1 MSDSIDNGA
10 PVAQPKTKLAPALRR
25 ARGKPRTAR
34 ARVANA
40 NARRAKG
47 ARSSSRDGKPLRA
60 AEFFAGGGMVH
71 QALKRVGVDVVWA
84 NDHCPEKRATYA
96 ANHPGTPLDPRS
108 ITEVSARD
116 IPDVRIWHH
125 SNPCTDFS
133 TNGRRAGIAG
143 ERGVLAF
150 QAARLLGEA
159 RREGRLPRVVAGENV
174 VGWLTLNKGRDF
186 AAYVTSLHSEGF
198 VVGAVVMRAEPCVPQ
213 KRTRLFTAAVPRGTA
228 IPKGL
233 TVSRPNKR
241 WHPPIL
247 RRAVK
252 ALPPEVRKDWVWW
265 TMPEQEE
272 SGLTLA
278 DIVEQEAR

>member
-1 MSDSIDNGA
+1 MSDQSNRARI
-10 PVAQPKTKLAPALRR
+10 AQPPVKLVPQPRR
-25 ARGKPRTAR
+25 DRGKPRTAR
-34 ARVANA
+34 SRAAKKA
-40 NARRAKG
+40 TRRAIG
-47 ARSSSRDGKPLRA
+47 ARAAAEEGRRVTA

-71 QALKRVGVDVVWA
+71 QAFKRVGVEVVWA
-84 NDHCPEKRATYA
+84 NDHCPQKRATYA

-116 IPDVRIWHH
+116 VPNADIWHH

-143 ERGVLAF
+143 DKGALSF

-159 RREGRLPRVVAGENV
+159 RREGRLPRVLAGENV
-174 VGWLTLNKGRDF
+174 PGWLTLNGGKDF

-198 VVGAVVMRAEPCVPQ
+198 VVGAVVMGAEPCVPQ
-213 KRTRLFTAAVPRGTA
+213 KRTRLFTAAVPRATA
-228 IPKGL
+228 IPQGL
-233 TVSRPNKR
+233 SVSRPNKR

-265 TMPEQEE
+265 TMPEQEK

-278 DIVEQEAR
+278 DIVEKEAR